1 MASWMV
7 GIDTGGSFTDLIA
20 FDPDTGERRIAKVP
34 SRPDDPSAAV
44 MDALDELFQ
53 SGVDPGGIEF
63 LVHGTT
69 VATNAILEGRGA
81 RTGLLITRGFRA
93 VYEGRGWSQPA
104 PEDLADPYYV
114 KPTLLAPQSLTE
126 EITERLDYLGN
137 VQTPLDEDDVRRAVA
152 RLKEKEVEAV
162 AVNFL
167 FSFRNPEHEERTAA
181 IIAGMAPEWRV
192 SVSSRILPTI
202 REYPRLST
210 TVIDAF
216 VGRSMETYLLR
227 LVDRLRAAGIET
239 PQIFLMQ
246 SNGGLMR
253 MNVGAR
259 YPNQTLLSGPAAG
272 VVSGIELAAVLGRRN
287 LVTFDMGGTSTDISV
302 IRDGRSEETTAGRI
316 AGQDLATPMLAVHT
330 LGAGGGTIAWIGKDG
345 LMKVGPRSAGAD
357 PGPAC
362 YGRGGKLPTVTD
374 ANLLLGA
381 LGDSSALGG
390 RLRLDRARAE
400 EAVRTGLAEPLGF
413 DVMEAAAGVLKIVN
427 NNMAVEL
434 RLALQ
439 YRGVDPRDFVLVAFG
454 GAGPLHAGVL
464 ADELQIPA
472 VLVPPNP
479 GLNSALGLLQT
490 QVRHLYLLS
499 DLGLV
504 SGYDP
509 ARMNQRFE
517 ELRGRAVEDIE
528 EEHFDLSEAAFRRQ
542 VDMRYLHQGYELSV
556 DCPDREIVEAD
567 KAGLKAA
574 FDELHGKVYGL
585 SARDEDAE
593 IVTFRLLAEIA
604 VPRLTPPPLE
614 TGDTG
619 VEHAVIG
626 RRPLFD
632 LERGEFLEA
641 VVLERGRLLAGN
653 RIDGPAVIEQLDAT
667 TVLPESQHATV
678 DPFGNIVIERGEN
691 HGS

>member
-20 FDPDTGERRIAKVP
+20 FDPGTGERRIAKVP

-44 MDALDELFQ
+44 MDALDELFR
-53 SGVDPGGIEF
+53 SGVDPAAIEF

-69 VATNAILEGRGA
+69 VATNAILEGKGA

-93 VYEGRGWSQPA
+93 VYEGRGWSQPP
-104 PEDLADPYYV
+104 PEDLADPFYV

-137 VQTPLDEDDVRRAVA
+137 VRTPLDEDDVRRAVA
-152 RLKEKEVEAV
+152 SLKEKEVEAV
-162 AVNFL
+162 AVNYL
-167 FSFRNPEHEERTAA
+167 FSFRNSEHEERTAA
-181 IIAGMAPEWRV
+181 IIAEMAPEWRV

-227 LVDRLRAAGIET
+227 LVDRLTAAGIET

-362 YGRGGKLPTVTD
+362 YGRGGELPTVTD

-390 RLRLDRARAE
+390 RLRLDRVRAE
-400 EAVRTGLAEPLGF
+400 AAVCTGLAEPLGL
-413 DVMEAAAGVLKIVN
+413 DVMEAAAGILKIVN

-504 SGYDP
+504 SDYDP

-517 ELRGRAVEDIE
+517 ELRLRAVEDIRE
-528 EEHFDLSEAAFRRQ
+528 ENFELSEAVFRRQ
-542 VDMRYLHQGYELSV
+542 ADMRYLHQGYELSV

-574 FDELHGKVYGL
+574 FDDLHGRVYGL
-585 SARDEDAE
+585 SAKDEDAE

-614 TGDTG
+614 SGDSN

-632 LERGEFLEA
+632 LARGEFVEA
-641 VVLERGRLLAGN
+641 VVLDRGRLLAGN

-667 TVLPESQHATV
+667 TVLSESQHATV
-678 DPFGNIVIERGEN
+678 DTFGNIVIER
-691 HGS
+691 HQ

>member
-1 MASWMV
+1 M
-7 GIDTGGSFTDLIA
+7 
-20 FDPDTGERRIAKVP
+20 
-34 SRPDDPSAAV
+34 
-44 MDALDELFQ
+44 
-53 SGVDPGGIEF
+53 
-63 LVHGTT
+63 
-69 VATNAILEGRGA
+69 
-81 RTGLLITRGFRA
+81 
-93 VYEGRGWSQPA
+93 
-104 PEDLADPYYV
+104 
-114 KPTLLAPQSLTE
+114 
-126 EITERLDYLGN
+126 ERL
-137 VQTPLDEDDVRRAVA
+137 Q
-152 RLKEKEVEAV
+152 
-162 AVNFL
+162 
-167 FSFRNPEHEERTAA
+167 
-181 IIAGMAPEWRV
+181 
-192 SVSSRILPTI
+192 
-202 REYPRLST
+202 
-210 TVIDAF
+210 
-216 VGRSMETYLLR
+216 
-227 LVDRLRAAGIET
+227 AAGIET

-272 VVSGIELAAVLGRRN
+272 VVSGIELAALLGRRN

-330 LGAGGGTIAWIGKDG
+330 LGAGGGTIAWIGNDG

-362 YGRGGKLPTVTD
+362 YGRGGELPTVTD

-390 RLRLDRARAE
+390 RLRLDRVRAE
-400 EAVRTGLAEPLGF
+400 AAVRTGLAEPLGL
-413 DVMEAAAGVLKIVN
+413 DVVEAAAGILKIVN

-504 SGYDP
+504 SDYDP

-517 ELRGRAVEDIE
+517 ELRLRAVEDIRE
-528 EEHFDLSEAAFRRQ
+528 ENFELSEANFRRQ
-542 VDMRYLHQGYELSV
+542 ADMRYLHQGYELSV
-556 DCPDREIVEAD
+556 DCPNREIVETD
-567 KAGLKAA
+567 KAELKAA
-574 FDELHGKVYGL
+574 FDDLHGRVYGL
-585 SARDEDAE
+585 SAKDEDAE

-604 VPRLTPPPLE
+604 VPRLQPPPVE
-614 TGDTG
+614 SGDPG

-641 VVLERGRLLAGN
+641 VVLDRGRLLAGN
-653 RIDGPAVIEQLDAT
+653 RIEGPAVIEQLDAT
-667 TVLPESQHATV
+667 TVLSESQHATV
-678 DPFGNIVIERGEN
+678 DTFGNIVIERG
-691 HGS
+691 GSNES

>member
-20 FDPDTGERRIAKVP
+20 FDPGTGERRIAKVP

-44 MDALDELFQ
+44 MDALDELFR
-53 SGVDPGGIEF
+53 SGVDPSGIEF

-69 VATNAILEGRGA
+69 VATNAILEGKGA

-93 VYEGRGWSQPA
+93 VYEGRGWSQPP
-104 PEDLADPYYV
+104 PEDLADPFYV

-137 VQTPLDEDDVRRAVA
+137 VHTPLDEDDVRRAVA
-152 RLKEKEVEAV
+152 SLKEKEVEAV
-162 AVNFL
+162 AVNYL
-167 FSFRNPEHEERTAA
+167 FSFRNSGHEERTAA
-181 IIAGMAPEWRV
+181 IIAEMAPEWRV

-227 LVDRLRAAGIET
+227 LVERLQAAGIET

-272 VVSGIELAAVLGRRN
+272 VVSGIELAALLGRRN

-330 LGAGGGTIAWIGKDG
+330 LGAGGGTIAWIGNDG

-362 YGRGGKLPTVTD
+362 YGRGGELPTVTD

-390 RLRLDRARAE
+390 RLRLDRVRAE
-400 EAVRTGLAEPLGF
+400 AAVRTGLAEPLGL
-413 DVMEAAAGVLKIVN
+413 DVVEAAAGILKIVN

-504 SGYDP
+504 SDYDP

-517 ELRGRAVEDIE
+517 ELRLRAVEDIRE
-528 EEHFDLSEAAFRRQ
+528 ENFELSEANFRRQ
-542 VDMRYLHQGYELSV
+542 ADMRYLHQGYELSV
-556 DCPDREIVEAD
+556 DCPNREIVETD
-567 KAGLKAA
+567 KAELKAA
-574 FDELHGKVYGL
+574 FDDLHGRVYGL
-585 SARDEDAE
+585 SAKDEDAE

-604 VPRLTPPPLE
+604 VPRLQPPPVE
-614 TGDTG
+614 SGDPG

-641 VVLERGRLLAGN
+641 VVLDRGRLLAGN

-667 TVLPESQHATV
+667 TVLSESQHATV
-678 DPFGNIVIERGEN
+678 DTFGNIVIERG
-691 HGS
+691 GSNES

>member
-44 MDALDELFQ
+44 MNALDELFQ
-53 SGVDPGGIEF
+53 SGVEPGGIEF

-69 VATNAILEGRGA
+69 VATNAILENRGA

-114 KPTLLAPQSLTE
+114 KPPLLAPQSLTE

-137 VQTPLDEDDVRRAVA
+137 VQTPLDEDDARRAIA

-162 AVNFL
+162 AINFL

-181 IIAGMAPEWRV
+181 LIAEMAPEWRV

-216 VGRSMETYLLR
+216 VGRSTETYLLR
-227 LVDRLRAAGIET
+227 LVERLRAAGIVT

-362 YGRGGKLPTVTD
+362 YGRGGELPTVTD

-390 RLRLDRARAE
+390 RLRLDRSRA
-400 EAVRTGLAEPLGF
+400 
-413 DVMEAAAGVLKIVN
+413 
-427 NNMAVEL
+427 
-434 RLALQ
+434 
-439 YRGVDPRDFVLVAFG
+439 
-454 GAGPLHAGVL
+454 
-464 ADELQIPA
+464 
-472 VLVPPNP
+472 
-479 GLNSALGLLQT
+479 
-490 QVRHLYLLS
+490 
-499 DLGLV
+499 
-504 SGYDP
+504 
-509 ARMNQRFE
+509 
-517 ELRGRAVEDIE
+517 
-528 EEHFDLSEAAFRRQ
+528 EAAFARAWPNRWASTWCRR
-542 VDMRYLHQGYELSV
+542 RPGFSRSSTTTWRWSSGLRCNTAASIRAAS
-556 DCPDREIVEAD
+556 CWSPSAAPDRFTPACWPRSSGCPRFWCRRIPASTAPWD
-567 KAGLKAA
+567 CSRPRSG
-574 FDELHGKVYGL
+574 
-585 SARDEDAE
+585 
-593 IVTFRLLAEIA
+593 TF
-604 VPRLTPPPLE
+604 TC
-614 TGDTG
+614 
-619 VEHAVIG
+619 
-626 RRPLFD
+626 
-632 LERGEFLEA
+632 
-641 VVLERGRLLAGN
+641 N
-653 RIDGPAVIEQLDAT
+653 RISAW
-667 TVLPESQHATV
+667 
-678 DPFGNIVIERGEN
+678 
-691 HGS
+691 

>member
-20 FDPDTGERRIAKVP
+20 FAPDTGERRIAKVP

-44 MDALDELFQ
+44 MNALDELFQ
-53 SGVDPGGIEF
+53 SGVEPGGIEF

-69 VATNAILEGRGA
+69 VATNAILENRGA

-114 KPTLLAPQSLTE
+114 KPPLLAPQSLTE
-126 EITERLDYLGN
+126 EITERLDYLGD
-137 VQTPLDEDDVRRAVA
+137 VQTPLDEDDARRAIA
-152 RLKEKEVEAV
+152 RLKEKDVEAV
-162 AVNFL
+162 AINFL

-181 IIAGMAPEWRV
+181 LIAEMAPEWRV

-216 VGRSMETYLLR
+216 VGRSTETYLLR
-227 LVDRLRAAGIET
+227 LVERLRAAGIVT

-362 YGRGGKLPTVTD
+362 YGRGGELPTVTD

-390 RLRLDRARAE
+390 RLRLDRSRAE
-400 EAVRTGLAEPLGF
+400 AADARRVWPNRWVSTWCRRRPGFSRSSTTTWRWSSGLRCNT
-413 DVMEAAAGVLKIVN
+413 AASI
-427 NNMAVEL
+427 
-434 RLALQ
+434 LATSCWSPSAAPD
-439 YRGVDPRDFVLVAFG
+439 RFTPACWPRSSG
-454 GAGPLHAGVL
+454 CPRCWCRR
-464 ADELQIPA
+464 IPA
-472 VLVPPNP
+472 STAPW
-479 GLNSALGLLQT
+479 
-490 QVRHLYLLS
+490 
-499 DLGLV
+499 
-504 SGYDP
+504 
-509 ARMNQRFE
+509 
-517 ELRGRAVEDIE
+517 
-528 EEHFDLSEAAFRRQ
+528 
-542 VDMRYLHQGYELSV
+542 
-556 DCPDREIVEAD
+556 DCSR
-567 KAGLKAA
+567 
-574 FDELHGKVYGL
+574 
-585 SARDEDAE
+585 
-593 IVTFRLLAEIA
+593 
-604 VPRLTPPPLE
+604 PR
-614 TGDTG
+614 
-619 VEHAVIG
+619 
-626 RRPLFD
+626 
-632 LERGEFLEA
+632 
-641 VVLERGRLLAGN
+641 
-653 RIDGPAVIEQLDAT
+653 
-667 TVLPESQHATV
+667 
-678 DPFGNIVIERGEN
+678 
-691 HGS
+691 

>member
-20 FDPDTGERRIAKVP
+20 FDPGTGERRIAKVP

-44 MDALDELFQ
+44 MDALDELFR
-53 SGVDPGGIEF
+53 SGVDPSAIEF

-69 VATNAILEGRGA
+69 VATNAILEGKGA

-93 VYEGRGWSQPA
+93 VYEGRGWSQPP
-104 PEDLADPYYV
+104 PEDLADPFYV

-137 VQTPLDEDDVRRAVA
+137 VRTPLDEDDVRRAVA
-152 RLKEKEVEAV
+152 SLKEKEVEAV
-162 AVNFL
+162 AVNYL
-167 FSFRNPEHEERTAA
+167 FSFRNSEHEEKTAT
-181 IIAGMAPEWRV
+181 IIAEMAPEWRV

-216 VGRSMETYLLR
+216 VGRSMQDYLLR

-362 YGRGGKLPTVTD
+362 YGRGGELPTVTD

-390 RLRLDRARAE
+390 RLRLDRLRAE
-400 EAVRTGLAEPLGF
+400 AAVRTGLAEPLGL
-413 DVMEAAAGVLKIVN
+413 DVMEAAAGILKIVN

-464 ADELQIPA
+464 AEELQIPA

-504 SGYDP
+504 SDYDP

-517 ELRGRAVEDIE
+517 ELRLRAVEDIRE
-528 EEHFDLSEAAFRRQ
+528 ENFELSEAVFRRQ
-542 VDMRYLHQGYELSV
+542 ADMRYLHQGYELSV

-574 FDELHGKVYGL
+574 FDDLHGRVYGL
-585 SARDEDAE
+585 SAKDEDAE

-614 TGDTG
+614 SGEPG

-632 LERGEFLEA
+632 LARGEFVEA
-641 VVLERGRLLAGN
+641 VVLDRGRLLAGN

-667 TVLPESQHATV
+667 TVLSESQHATV
-678 DPFGNIVIERGEN
+678 DSFGNIVIERA
-691 HGS
+691 S